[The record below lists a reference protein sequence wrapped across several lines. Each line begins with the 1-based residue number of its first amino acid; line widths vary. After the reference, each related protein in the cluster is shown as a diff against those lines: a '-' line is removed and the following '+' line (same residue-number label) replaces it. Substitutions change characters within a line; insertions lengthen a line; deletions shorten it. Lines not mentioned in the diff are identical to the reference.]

1 MVLSMADSTITFIV
15 LGAVVVLFVSNRIP
29 VAVIAIATSLSL
41 WATGILELEEATAG
55 FGNPTVLFIAALF
68 VVSESLDSTGVTA
81 WVGQQVIER
90 AGDSRSRILTYIAVV
105 CALLTA
111 FITPNASVAALV
123 PVVVV
128 IAVRV
133 GHPTSQLMMPLA
145 FAAHA
150 GSLLALTGSPVSVVV
165 SDAAEEAGAGRFGFF
180 EFALAGIPVAIGTI
194 AILLLL
200 GPKLLPHRTPDSL
213 PNDLTALEPMLLRQ
227 YRIDGERADRLY
239 GRRYGVAELVVPP
252 RSALIG
258 RRFRRG
264 MITDSGELEVV
275 AVLRDDEP
283 VENGGVDLLTGD
295 VILVRGT
302 WTALSRQ
309 IALDDAVLTV
319 DEPDAVRRQ
328 VVPLGEGAKRS
339 LAILAAMIVL
349 LATDAVPP
357 AVASLLAAGAV
368 ILLGIVPIEQ
378 AFRSISWTTVIL
390 VGGMFPLSVAMQET
404 GAAELLAGRLVDIV
418 GDSGPYPLL
427 IGLFI
432 LTAVLGQL
440 ISNMATAL
448 IVIPVA
454 LSAAA
459 ELDVAVAPVLMCLNV
474 ATSAALLT
482 PVATPANLM
491 VMEPGGYQFGDY
503 WKMGLP
509 LLAWYFVVAVFWVPI
524 IWRF

>member
-15 LGAVVVLFVSNRIP
+15 LGAVVALFVSNRIP
-29 VAVIAIATSLSL
+29 VAIIAIATSLSL

-165 SDAAEEAGAGRFGFF
+165 SDAADDAGAGRFGFF
-180 EFALAGIPVAIGTI
+180 EFALVGMPLVVGTI

-200 GPKLLPHRTPDSL
+200 GPRLLPNRTPDSL
-213 PNDLTALEPMLLRQ
+213 PSDLTALEPKLMRQ
-227 YRIDGERADRLY
+227 YRINGERADRLY
-239 GRRYGVAELVVPP
+239 GRKYGVAELVVPP
-252 RSALIG
+252 RSELIG

-264 MITDSGELEVV
+264 MTTDSGELEVV
-275 AVLRDDEP
+275 AVLRDDKP
-283 VENGGVDLLTGD
+283 VSDDGVDLLTGD

-328 VVPLGEGAKRS
+328 VVPLGVGAKRS
-339 LAILAAMIVL
+339 LVVLATMIVL

-357 AVASLLAAGAV
+357 AVAALLAAGAV
-368 ILLGIVPIEQ
+368 VLMGIVPIEQ

-404 GAAELLAGRLVDIV
+404 GAADILSKRLVDIV

-427 IGLFI
+427 IGLFL

-459 ELDVAVAPVLMCLNV
+459 ELDVAVTPVLMCLNV
-474 ATSAALLT
+474 AAAAALLT